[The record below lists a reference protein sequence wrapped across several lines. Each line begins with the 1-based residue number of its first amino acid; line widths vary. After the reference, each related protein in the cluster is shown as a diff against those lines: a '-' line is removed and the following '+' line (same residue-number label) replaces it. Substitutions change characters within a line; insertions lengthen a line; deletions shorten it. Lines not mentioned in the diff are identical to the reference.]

1 MLLYFCLIT
10 IFVFI
15 ILRLTN
21 ENKRLKREILQKTQK
36 LEATIKELKAAQI
49 RLMESGKTSALA
61 SLSAGIL
68 HQLSQ
73 PITAIH
79 GFVRFMKKE
88 MKPEDMFY
96 KPVMVMDEQSTYIR
110 DMLENLMELV
120 RHRKIQKDAVDVNT
134 VLSKALNL
142 LSDELRIRRIGWDLQ
157 LDTNI
162 PQVFADSIHL
172 QQVFM
177 NLTVNAMEALS
188 GQPAGQVRIIEI
200 SSQWD
205 APHQQAVIRFKDNG
219 PGMAP
224 DVQVRVFDPFF
235 STKEKG
241 SGVGLALCHD
251 LVIEHGGKITV
262 DSNSEGTIFT
272 IYLPCLNKTSGGS
285 NDNS

>member
-1 MLLYFCLIT
+1 MILFICLSA

-15 ILRLTN
+15 IIWLVIENQRLA
-21 ENKRLKREILQKTQK
+21 REILNKTQK

-68 HQLSQ
+68 HQISQ

-88 MKPEDMFY
+88 MKPEDVFY

-120 RHRKIQKDAVDVNT
+120 RHRKIQKDAVDINT
-134 VLSKALNL
+134 VLSKAINL
-142 LSDELRIRRIGWDLQ
+142 LSDELRIRRVGWDVQ

-162 PQVFADSIHL
+162 PQVFADAIHL

-177 NLTVNAMEALS
+177 NLTVNAMEALTE
-188 GQPAGQVRIIEI
+188 QVAGKVRIIEI
-200 SSQWD
+200 STQWD
-205 APHQQAVIRFKDNG
+205 AAHQQAVVRFRDNG

-224 DVQVRVFDPFF
+224 DVQVKVFDPFF

-251 LVIEHGGKITV
+251 LIAEHGGKIQV
-262 DSNSEGTIFT
+262 DSNQEGTVFT
-272 IYLPCLNKTSGGS
+272 IYLPCLNKIPGGS
-285 NDNS
+285 K